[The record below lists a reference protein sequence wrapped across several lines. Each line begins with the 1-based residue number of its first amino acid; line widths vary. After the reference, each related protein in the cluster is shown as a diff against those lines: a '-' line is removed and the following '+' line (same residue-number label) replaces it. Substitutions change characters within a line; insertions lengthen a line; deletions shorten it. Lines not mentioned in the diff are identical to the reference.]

1 MKTILN
7 FEGKNPKVYF
17 TKILISY
24 QYVYNTKFFI
34 DVIYCVLIQYAYFSI
49 FLKTTSFKKLYFEKS
64 IFR

>member
-24 QYVYNTKFFI
+24 QKVYNTKFFI
-34 DVIYCVLIQYAYFSI
+34 TVDVVYCVLIQEAYFSV
-49 FLKTTSFKKLYFEKS
+49 F
-64 IFR
+64 